1 MENYDEEQY
10 QAALKKVED
19 SIRSTVNANCGEEL
33 KEIMMSCILYGDGF
47 KEMSVPLGEEEHN
60 IYVVMDGIYDYA
72 RKHPEENLP
81 DLFNRTIQSEFI
93 GHGVCGHIEDMTK
106 MFHYYEYILKCQRE
120 KTATFCLDVGK
131 YLEFTK
137 GKFFRVYCTPKEY
150 VAEEEEYPKY
160 KAMVEEHKTWIEERF
175 HDIES
180 LLKTAAD
187 TKQLSEE
194 KKRIENDE
202 KQRYQ
207 AAIKKVE
214 DSIES
219 VLNAE
224 EGEEEK
230 VRMLAKLMGSPVDV
244 VMDGIYDYAKK
255 HPEVNLPDLCNRA
268 LQYNA
273 SNKDFSI
280 MFRYYEYILKCQ
292 IEKTATFDLDVK
304 KSLGYTGGQAMTI
317 VMNRKYLNPYTYESF
332 EDRKDWISE
341 RYQYIESL
349 LKIAADANQ
358 SSEEKKKKSWK
369 DIIVEDIR
377 LLLKKWKD

>member
-1 MENYDEEQY
+1 MENYDKEQY

-47 KEMSVPLGEEEHN
+47 KEMSVPLGGEKHN

-81 DLFNRTIQSEFI
+81 DLFDRTIQSEFI

-175 HDIES
+175 HDIEA
-180 LLKTAAD
+180 LLKTAVD

-207 AAIKKVE
+207 AALKKVE
-214 DSIES
+214 NSVES

-230 VRMLAKLMGSPVDV
+230 VRMLAKLMGGSVDI
-244 VMDGIYDYAKK
+244 VMDGIYDYARK
-255 HPEVNLPDLCNRA
+255 HPEENLPELCDQA
-268 LQYNA
+268 QEYNA
-273 SNKDFSI
+273 WFDDCSI

-304 KSLGYTGGQAMTI
+304 KYLGRTGGQIMSLAM
-317 VMNRKYLNPYTYESF
+317 MKNRCRYEDYEMLES
-332 EDRKDWISE
+332 RADWIRG

-349 LKIAADANQ
+349 LKTAADIKQ

-377 LLLKKWKD
+377 SLLKKWKD